1 MILNILGGEL
11 ANNRLDMDSLLTGGR
26 VGVREIVQDL
36 VKQPGVGILV
46 RIHSIR
52 HITVKILISG
62 EMMNVWQ
69 ILRHVSTNSTKPY
82 HRSPTN
88 HVKIF
93 IRHELSLVQRK
104 GWNLATFV
112 PKVVYQST
120 RHSHGLALVMPRVQG
135 ETTQVF
141 LGGSSIL
148 PTTLYS
154 QLLPQFKQNH
164 KHHTLWRI
172 YSQTPHILTDLFTL

>member
-62 EMMNVWQ
+62 EMMNV
-69 ILRHVSTNSTKPY
+69 
-82 HRSPTN
+82 
-88 HVKIF
+88 
-93 IRHELSLVQRK
+93 
-104 GWNLATFV
+104 
-112 PKVVYQST
+112 
-120 RHSHGLALVMPRVQG
+120 
-135 ETTQVF
+135 
-141 LGGSSIL
+141 
-148 PTTLYS
+148 
-154 QLLPQFKQNH
+154 
-164 KHHTLWRI
+164 
-172 YSQTPHILTDLFTL
+172 